1 MVKIEFTL
9 NDRDTECLLDILESE
24 EFRSRSLASKHA
36 NDNYYQYYNG
46 HADYVLSLRQKFI
59 SGSTHILEE

>member
-24 EFRSRSLASKHA
+24 EFRSRALASKHA
-36 NDNYYQYYNG
+36 NDNYNKYYKG

-59 SGSTHILEE
+59 SGSTHIPEE